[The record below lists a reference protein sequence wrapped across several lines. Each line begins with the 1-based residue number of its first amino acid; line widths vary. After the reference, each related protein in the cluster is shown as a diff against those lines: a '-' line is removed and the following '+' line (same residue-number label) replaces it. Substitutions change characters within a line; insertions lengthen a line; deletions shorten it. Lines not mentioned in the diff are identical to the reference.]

1 VTCSTTNQVHGTL
14 GRSIADRWT
23 KRRCWSGEKKNGF
36 ERQDMAVTDKEQHM
50 LLFLDTLTQLNAL
63 NYNSFCNMWNQVSHP

>member
-1 VTCSTTNQVHGTL
+1 
-14 GRSIADRWT
+14 
-23 KRRCWSGEKKNGF
+23 
-36 ERQDMAVTDKEQHM
+36 MAVTDKEQHM